1 MALGPL
7 ERGSDGFWGLGDRE
21 RNPSGR
27 HVVLLPEGFEQ
38 RHDGVRQALV
48 PWSRF
53 MTIHEVG
60 PRFEG
65 RHRIGPV
72 VRATLRDPY
81 EVWEARFTRHA
92 HRYRTAHVLL
102 LDELFVQTAEAKE
115 TARLGDPDWPA
126 AVVERLAPQSPWTR
140 KALRSAV
147 AEARE
152 A

>member
-1 MALGPL
+1 M
-7 ERGSDGFWGLGDRE
+7 
-21 RNPSGR
+21 
-27 HVVLLPEGFEQ
+27 
-38 RHDGVRQALV
+38 
-48 PWSRF
+48 
-53 MTIHEVG
+53 G

-65 RHRIGPV
+65 CHRIGPV

-81 EVWEARFTRHA
+81 EVREARFTRHA

-140 KALRSAV
+140 KALRSTV